1 MDILQKK
8 TVKDLRAILREYKK
22 IHCKPYSK
30 LKKAQ
35 MIELIKFHGI
45 SEHDMKKAEKLIPK
59 PKPKPKPKPE
69 SVRDEHDTIMKS
81 RTKSRDDALNTLAN
95 ADKKIRI
102 AKEKKTANKEPPKAT
117 DDYITR
123 IHKKYPSTNI
133 PNLKQADKWLR
144 ENFIDNGFVDNYS
157 MGMRDQ
163 IKVPTKRS
171 IRGHPEGNRPIEL
184 AKQINNA
191 QANARAIIKPILP
204 TFHRAMENYVFV
216 EIFSNI
222 VIDKYSVDTLMD
234 FLTLDH
240 KFIAPFGLAYNIRY
254 VETRS
259 PEEIEKTVKK

>member
-1 MDILQKK
+1 
-8 TVKDLRAILREYKK
+8 
-22 IHCKPYSK
+22 
-30 LKKAQ
+30 
-35 MIELIKFHGI
+35 MIELNKFHGI
-45 SEHDMKKAEKLIPK
+45 SEHDMKKAEKSIPK
-59 PKPKPKPKPE
+59 PKPIPKPKSKVKID
-69 SVRDEHDTIMKS
+69 SVRNEHEALLKKRTQS
-81 RTKSRDDALNTLAN
+81 RTDAQNIVAN

-102 AKEKKTANKEPPKAT
+102 AKEKKTAKKEPPETT

-144 ENFIDNGFVDNYS
+144 EKFIDNGFVDNYS

-184 AKQINNA
+184 AKEINNA

-259 PEEIEKTVKK
+259 PEEIEKIVKK